1 MALVVS
7 VEFERVDVVRGRHGV
22 HEEIEGVIDDG
33 EDGRAV
39 EELSGVVL
47 GERLGFGP
55 GFAAVGGASGADG
68 GVAFQLV

>member
-1 MALVVS
+1 M
-7 VEFERVDVVRGRHGV
+7 DG
-22 HEEIEGVIDDG
+22 G